1 MRLGAGGPKALRH
14 LHGQPLIAHSA
25 RLLASSSAVTTVVV
39 AAPADDVDH
48 VARLLRSLDLD
59 AAVHVVAGGATRSQS
74 VLRALQTLGED
85 VDVVLVHDAARPLT
99 PVGLVDA
106 VDAAVRAG
114 HDAVVPGIALADTIK
129 QVSDSDEEPLP
140 VVVGTVD
147 RSVLRAVQ
155 TPQGFRRDVLDA
167 AYAAAVAEGSLDATD
182 DAGLVERLGHAV
194 AVVPGEET
202 AFKVTRPLDLVL
214 ADAVLT
220 QRSAAHDG
228 SAS

>member
-1 MRLGAGGPKALRH
+1 V
-14 LHGQPLIAHSA
+14 HSV
-25 RLLASSSAVTTVVV
+25 RLLASSGAVSTVVV
-39 AAPADDVDH
+39 AAPADDVDYVVH
-48 VARLLRSLDLD
+48 LLGETGCD
-59 AAVHVVAGGATRSQS
+59 AEVQVVPGGATRSQS
-74 VLRALQTLGED
+74 VRRALQTLADD

-114 HDAVVPGIALADTIK
+114 HGAVVPGVPVTDTVK
-129 QVSDSDEEPLP
+129 QVAETAEGVFPL
-140 VVVGTVD
+140 VVGTVD

-155 TPQGFRRDVLDA
+155 TPQGFRRDLLEA
-167 AYAAAVAEGSLDATD
+167 AYAAALADGSLDATD
-182 DAGLVERLGHAV
+182 DAGLVERLGHPV

-220 QRSAAHDG
+220 ARSGIHDG
-228 SAS
+228 SRP

>member
-1 MRLGAGGPKALRH
+1 M
-14 LHGQPLIAHSA
+14 
-25 RLLASSSAVTTVVV
+25 V

>member
-1 MRLGAGGPKALRH
+1 M
-14 LHGQPLIAHSA
+14 HSA
-25 RLLASSSAVTTVVV
+25 RLLASSDAVGSVVV

-48 VARLLRSLDLD
+48 VRTVLDRLGLD
-59 AAVHVVAGGATRSQS
+59 AEITVVAGGSTRSES
-74 VLRALQTLGED
+74 VLRALKTLPDD

-114 HDAVVPGIALADTIK
+114 HVAVVPGLAVVDTVK
-129 QVSDSDEEPLP
+129 RVELPADGSLPLVS
-140 VVVGTVD
+140 GTVD
-147 RSVLRAVQ
+147 RTDLRAVQ

-167 AYAAAVAEGSLDATD
+167 AYDAASLAGNLDATD
-182 DAGLVERLGHAV
+182 DAGLVERLGHGV

-202 AFKVTRPLDLVL
+202 AFKVTRPLDLIL

-220 QRSAAHDG
+220 QRAAAHEG
-228 SAS
+228 GAS